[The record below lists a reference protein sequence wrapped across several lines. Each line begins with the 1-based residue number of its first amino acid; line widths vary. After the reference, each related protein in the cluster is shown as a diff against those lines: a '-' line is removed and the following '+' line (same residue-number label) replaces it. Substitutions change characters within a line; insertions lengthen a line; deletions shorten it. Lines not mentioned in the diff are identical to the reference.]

1 MNKNLIVCN
10 ECKNEFFSNE
20 INVHEATA
28 WVNNHTVVNLIY
40 FMCPY
45 CKRIYPISIQ
55 DARYFDLLYDLN
67 NTKYKIKKNFTTG
80 NIKKAN
86 ALNEMVFKKLN
97 RLKKHEEKLK
107 KKFSGT
113 FLEVSENGIMIIKYM
128 PN

>member
-1 MNKNLIVCN
+1 M
-10 ECKNEFFSNE
+10 
-20 INVHEATA
+20 HEATA

-107 KKFSGT
+107 KKISGT